1 MSEFSVMR
9 QRVMNMVARGVI
21 AESNDEPGMQNV
33 QVSLLRDEAKVA
45 VERLQNYG
53 FSGHAP
59 RDSEVIVVF
68 VGGGRDH
75 GVIVGTD
82 SRDARMTGLAEGE
95 VAVYTDEG
103 DSMVFRRNNTI
114 EFTTKKLIVKAEDEV
129 TIETKRAVIK
139 AEEKATIEAPDILL
153 KGNVEIDGT
162 LSQAQGG
169 GDSSFQ
175 IKGNIQLEGSLAATD
190 TITADTINA
199 PNGSVGP

>member
-1 MSEFSVMR
+1 
-9 QRVMNMVARGVI
+9 
-21 AESNDEPGMQNV
+21 V

-129 TIETKRAVIK
+129 TIETKRALIK

-175 IKGNIQLEGSLAATD
+175 IKGNIQLEGSLTATD